1 MKVKITHPVDGLE
14 AGRVYDVPD
23 EKAAEYIAADIAT
36 PATIDEEIDERLIQ
50 VSKPENKKKVKHG
63 NG

>member
-1 MKVKITHPVDGLE
+1 MKVKITHPIDGLE

-23 EKAAEYIAADIAT
+23 DKAAEYIAADVAIPAAT
-36 PATIDEEIDERLIQ
+36 EDEIEERLIQ
-50 VSKPENKKKVKHG
+50 VTEPKKKVKHG